1 MFMVNDGE
9 NLKRAYA
16 RLIALKEKICG
27 LGGEIFKDGFVMND
41 EFIKNKFNSFFP
53 RVPSIGHQCQFLDP
67 LQKMTTKDL
76 TRYFIYHDGM
86 ISTTMKTMEIV
97 RAMNNTSS
105 LASKAKV
112 FQGKEIEE

>member
-1 MFMVNDGE
+1 
-9 NLKRAYA
+9 
-16 RLIALKEKICG
+16 
-27 LGGEIFKDGFVMND
+27 
-41 EFIKNKFNSFFP
+41 
-53 RVPSIGHQCQFLDP
+53 
-67 LQKMTTKDL
+67 MTTKDL